1 MFSFFKR
8 NKEYKKLSAAP
19 TMPPTGGTAVKTTT
33 TRSIYVAP
41 VESNSNYDSGPDIV
55 DTIIAAEVISSIM
68 STDTSSYDN
77 GSSYDSGSSDYSGG
91 GGDFGGGGS
100 DSSW

>member
-33 TRSIYVAP
+33 TRSIYVAH

-55 DTIIAAEVISSIM
+55 DTIIDTIIAAEVISSIM

-77 GSSYDSGSSDYSGG
+77 GSSYDSGSSDYRRN
-91 GGDFGGGGS
+91 
-100 DSSW
+100 